1 MAQQKDVVRSRID
14 PAVKAEAQC
23 IFNKMGLSMSDAMRL
38 FLYQVILEKRLP
50 FDVKIPKK
58 ETLHALED
66 SGQNKTEK
74 ITLTALKSDWVNAQ
88 KH

>member
-1 MAQQKDVVRSRID
+1 MAQQKDMIRSRID
-14 PAVKAEAQC
+14 PAVKAEAQV
-23 IFNKMGLSMSDAMRL
+23 ILEKMGLSMSDAMRL
-38 FLYQVILEKRLP
+38 FLHQVILEKGLP

-66 SGQNKTEK
+66 SFENKVFETSIED
-74 ITLTALKSDWVNAQ
+74 LKKDWVNAQ